1 MQPRT
6 WWTLF
11 AIFVVGLAASG
22 LADKI
27 SERYAA
33 DALERAFVTWAVA
46 RGLNG
51 VISVAQGT
59 EIALEPGGVGVKLTV
74 GQVLDP
80 VNDLIE
86 RFSSVMLIAASAIGL
101 QNILLTITGSFGVS
115 VFLGAT
121 ALFALL
127 VLWIPRYAMRPRLR
141 AFALRLFLISFV
153 LRFTLPVLVIGSNVV
168 FDQFLQ
174 PEQEQ
179 ATEALRVATA
189 DIESLSNEN
198 EPELPEERGLF
209 ERFGDMVD
217 ESLQNLN
224 VRERLAQ
231 LKERASGASRH
242 VVNLIVIFVLQTIIL
257 PVAFLW
263 LLLEAVKSLAT
274 RATQW

>member
-59 EIALEPGGVGVKLTV
+59 EIALEPGGVGVNLTV

-127 VLWIPRYAMRPRLR
+127 VLWIPRYSMRPRLR

-153 LRFTLPVLVIGSNVV
+153 LRFALPVLVIGSNVV

-224 VRERLAQ
+224 VRERLSQ